1 MYKSTGCM
9 EVECPKVENSTYFV
23 GWFIKC

>member
-1 MYKSTGCM
+1 MYKSAGCI
-9 EVECPKVENSTYFV
+9 EVECPNVENSTYFV